1 MNEHKIK
8 INFRIG
14 QLSPENQLVIVRLV
28 NHLASSGEKYRENA
42 IERIKEINKENCL
55 TFFEDEDFEE
65 DEYMK
70 MEKARYGVG
79 MTEEEIEEELEFDE
93 EVTKK
98 LKENN

>member
-28 NHLASSGEKYRENA
+28 NHLASSGEIYRENA
-42 IERIKEINKENCL
+42 IERIKKINVENCL
-55 TFFEDEDFEE
+55 NFFEDEDFEE
-65 DEYMK
+65 DNFMK

-79 MTEEEIEEELEFDE
+79 MTEKEIEEELEFDE
-93 EVTKK
+93 EVTQK
-98 LKENN
+98 LKESN

>member
-1 MNEHKIK
+1 MNEHTIK
-8 INFRIG
+8 VPIRLE

-28 NHLASSGEKYRENA
+28 NHLASSGERYRENA
-42 IERIKEINKENCL
+42 IERIKKINVENCL
-55 TFFEDEDFEE
+55 NFFEDEDFEE

-79 MTEEEIEEELEFDE
+79 MTEKEIEEELKFDE

-98 LKENN
+98 LKEIK